1 MPPARDLAFLP
12 QKTLHSDALMV
23 SAMKNVRKG
32 QVSRKTLVKRAA
44 LIALLFI
51 ITGSISY
58 PQGANWVIDRF
69 NGLTNLDVK
78 HLNYPIVLG
87 LDLQG
92 GTHLEYVAD
101 LSEVADEDRAD
112 AMDGVRDVIER
123 RVNQMGVSEPLVQT
137 ARAGEQYRL
146 TVELAGV
153 RDINEAIRMIGE
165 TPILEFR
172 TENPEADS
180 APTDEEYAQA
190 LEENEKRKV
199 KAQSALERIVAGES
213 FDSVAREM
221 SEDPASA
228 ENGGDL
234 GWLVETYGYP
244 KLIEYFQ
251 DKDKGYVTPEV
262 IDDGARF
269 YAAELTDK
277 RPAGQE
283 IRASHIL
290 VQWKGA
296 EQSGSDARKEEAFKK
311 ISAIQAEVTSENFD
325 EKARE
330 YSEEPGVGQTSGDLE
345 WFRKGMMVETFE
357 NAAFALAVG
366 QVSDVVETKY
376 GYHIIKKTDER
387 DLSDVMVR
395 AVIVN
400 MAHAGDLLDRE
411 PWIRTDLTGK
421 QLDRA
426 MLDFDPQT
434 GAPIVTLGFDNEGAK
449 LFAELT
455 RKNVGKQIAIYLDGS
470 PISIPTVQQEIPSG
484 QAVISGSFTIDEAK
498 LLAQRL
504 QAGALPVPI
513 EIVAQQSVGPVLGA
527 QSVAASLRA
536 GLLGFLLVILFL
548 IVFYR
553 IPGLVSVLALTFYA
567 AFIFAL
573 FKLIPVTLSLSGI
586 AGFILS
592 IGMAVDANVLI
603 FERLKEEL
611 KTDKPLL
618 SSVDEAFARA
628 WTSIRDGNATT
639 LIVCFILYTFTSSL
653 IKGFALTLGIG
664 IIVSM
669 FTAIVVTKTI
679 LKLLILTPAVRRTP
693 WLFLK

>member
-1 MPPARDLAFLP
+1 
-12 QKTLHSDALMV
+12 
-23 SAMKNVRKG
+23 
-32 QVSRKTLVKRAA
+32 
-44 LIALLFI
+44 
-51 ITGSISY
+51 
-58 PQGANWVIDRF
+58 
-69 NGLTNLDVK
+69 
-78 HLNYPIVLG
+78 
-87 LDLQG
+87 
-92 GTHLEYVAD
+92 
-101 LSEVADEDRAD
+101 
-112 AMDGVRDVIER
+112 
-123 RVNQMGVSEPLVQT
+123 
-137 ARAGEQYRL
+137 
-146 TVELAGV
+146 
-153 RDINEAIRMIGE
+153 
-165 TPILEFR
+165 
-172 TENPEADS
+172 
-180 APTDEEYAQA
+180 
-190 LEENEKRKV
+190 
-199 KAQSALERIVAGES
+199 
-213 FDSVAREM
+213 
-221 SEDPASA
+221 
-228 ENGGDL
+228 
-234 GWLVETYGYP
+234 
-244 KLIEYFQ
+244 
-251 DKDKGYVTPEV
+251 
-262 IDDGARF
+262 
-269 YAAELTDK
+269 
-277 RPAGQE
+277 
-283 IRASHIL
+283 
-290 VQWKGA
+290 
-296 EQSGSDARKEEAFKK
+296 
-311 ISAIQAEVTSENFD
+311 
-325 EKARE
+325 
-330 YSEEPGVGQTSGDLE
+330 
-345 WFRKGMMVETFE
+345 
-357 NAAFALAVG
+357 
-366 QVSDVVETKY
+366 VETKY

-536 GLLGFLLVILFL
+536 GLLGFLLVILFM